1 MGCRPWGH
9 KESDTT
15 ERLHFHFHF
24 GRKTCK
30 DIQTE
35 RVEGEK
41 TQMCLKS
48 YCHPGTERFTCLE
61 TCEAR
66 EKLRLEIGRRQT
78 VKGFLC
84 PVKQL
89 ELYLE
94 GLRESLMDLFNLF
107 PHDYKINIC
116 LF

>member
-1 MGCRPWGH
+1 MPLIFTFTLA
-9 KESDTT
+9 E
-15 ERLHFHFHF
+15 
-24 GRKTCK
+24 TCK

-35 RVEGEK
+35 RVEGKK

-48 YCHPGTERFTCLE
+48 YCHPGTERFTCSE

-66 EKLRLEIGRRQT
+66 EKLRLEIDRRQT